1 MIVYFTG
8 TGNSRWVAEK
18 ISLII
23 GDEVVNSFEYIKS
36 QKKAEFHSEKP
47 FVFVC
52 PTYGWRIP
60 RIFQGFI
67 ESTAFLGSKKA
78 YFVMDCGG
86 EIGNASPYIE
96 KLCRA
101 KGFEYMGVFE
111 IVMPENYIA
120 LFGAPDREE
129 AAKIISSAEPSV
141 AECARLIASDKKFP
155 PHKVGVADK
164 LKSGIV
170 NDVFYK
176 FVISDKK
183 FVVGDKCVSCGKC
196 AAVCPLNNIK
206 LTSGKPEWLGSCT
219 HCMACICSC
228 PVRAIE
234 YGKSSVGKPQYF
246 NNQKVL

>member
-23 GDEVVNSFEYIKS
+23 GDDVVNSFDCIKS
-36 QKKAEFHSEKP
+36 QKKAELYSEKP

-60 RIFQGFI
+60 RVFQSFV
-67 ESTAFLGSKKA
+67 ESADFSGSNKA

-96 KLCRA
+96 KLCRL

-129 AAKIISSAEPSV
+129 AAKIISSAEPYV
-141 AECARLIASDKKFP
+141 AECAKIIVANKKFRQ
-155 PHKVGVADK
+155 HKVGIVDK

-176 FVISDKK
+176 LVISDKK

-206 LTSGKPEWLGSCT
+206 FTEGKPDWLGNCT

>member
-18 ISLII
+18 ISHII

-36 QKKAEFHSEKP
+36 QKKAEFYSEKP

-60 RIFQGFI
+60 RIFQDFI
-67 ESTAFLGSKKA
+67 ENAVFLGNKKA

-86 EIGNASPYIE
+86 EIGNASPYTE

-101 KGFEYMGVFE
+101 KSFEYMGVFE

-141 AECARLIASDKKFP
+141 AECAKLIAAYKKFP
-155 PHKVGVADK
+155 PYKVGIADK

-170 NDVFYK
+170 NDVFCK

-196 AAVCPLNNIK
+196 EAVCPLNNIK
-206 LTSGKPEWLGSCT
+206 LTSGKPEWLGNCT

-234 YGKSSVGKPQYF
+234 YGKNSVGKPQYF